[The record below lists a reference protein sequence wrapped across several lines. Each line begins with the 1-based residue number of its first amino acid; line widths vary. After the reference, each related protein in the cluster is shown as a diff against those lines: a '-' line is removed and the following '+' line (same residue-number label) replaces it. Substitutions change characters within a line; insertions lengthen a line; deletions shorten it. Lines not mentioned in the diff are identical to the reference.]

1 MPNHG
6 PSRLKALSILQN
18 EILSDIRRR
27 RDYHLQSFQMSKV
40 LGDEVEASE
49 LNKLATRLEQAISSL
64 KSDL

>member
-1 MPNHG
+1 
-6 PSRLKALSILQN
+6 
-18 EILSDIRRR
+18 
-27 RDYHLQSFQMSKV
+27 MSKV